1 MYPDLISARKT
12 KNKSDREITYL
23 MFSAVPLPVA
33 ASAGAS
39 ATADIERN
47 PTFLFKPNVV
57 VCGVVRNANAM
68 LAKANKA
75 NAALIP
81 FIIVYCFV
89 FNSSQVEELLL
100 SKESSRIVSRIQS
113 AFWYF
118 MWPTQQQRILVDDGD
133 RIDQPRRT
141 AKWWAAK
148 PR

>member
-1 MYPDLISARKT
+1 MYPDLISARKM

-57 VCGVVRNANAM
+57 VCGVVRNAHAM

-75 NAALIP
+75 NDALIP
-81 FIIVYCFV
+81 FIIVYCSV
-89 FNSSQVEELLL
+89 FNSSQVEELFVI
-100 SKESSRIVSRIQS
+100 KR
-113 AFWYF
+113 
-118 MWPTQQQRILVDDGD
+118 
-133 RIDQPRRT
+133 
-141 AKWWAAK
+141 
-148 PR
+148 